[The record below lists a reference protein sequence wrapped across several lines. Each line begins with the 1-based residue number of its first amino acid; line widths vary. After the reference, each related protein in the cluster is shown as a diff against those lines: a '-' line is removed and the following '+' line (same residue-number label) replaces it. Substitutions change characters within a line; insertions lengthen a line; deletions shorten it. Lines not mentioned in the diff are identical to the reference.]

1 MRLNWID
8 VPIGAIVRGNDAHD
22 WAVAESNG
30 DQFDV
35 NGRPAHVTV
44 TLVRIKEGRAPFT
57 GQPGGQPHSTVEVIN
72 IPPGA
77 VYHPWMNRPQ
87 LTAEPGSRHP
97 AQPSATAPVSAPMPV
112 SVHPALTAVREVFPG
127 TEVLSCPRCS
137 ADGTSADEC
146 VCPQHCG
153 HGRCINFR
161 RGLS

>member
-8 VPIGAIVRGNDAHD
+8 VPIGAVVRGNDAHD

-35 NGRPAHVTV
+35 NGRPARVTV
-44 TLVRIKEGRAPFT
+44 TLVRVKEGRAPFT
-57 GQPGGQPHSTVEVIN
+57 GQPGGQPHSTVEVIS

-77 VYHPWMNRPQ
+77 VYHSWMNRPQ
-87 LTAEPGSRHP
+87 LAAEPGCRHL
-97 AQPSATAPVSAPMPV
+97 AQASG
-112 SVHPALTAVREVFPG
+112 PALTAVRKVFPG

-153 HGRCINFR
+153 HGRCVNFR